1 MPTPHIQPNDFGLL
15 ERLQANADEHHDG
28 VLTICRCKNDWRIG
42 FELPVDG
49 DEIEHDF
56 CVGLTFREAAKAAL
70 GDGSDD

>member
-1 MPTPHIQPNDFGLL
+1 MSTPHIQLNDFSLL
-15 ERLQANADEHHDG
+15 ERLQENADTHHGG
-28 VLTICRCKNDWRIG
+28 VLTICRCERDWRIG

-56 CVGLTFREAAKAAL
+56 CIGSTFREAAKAAL

>member
-1 MPTPHIQPNDFGLL
+1 MSTPHIQPNDFHFL
-15 ERLQANADEHHDG
+15 ERLQEIADKHHEG
-28 VLTICRCKNDWRIG
+28 VLTICKCERDWRIG

-56 CVGLTFREAAKAAL
+56 CIGPTFREAAKAAL